1 MRGFVFLLVL
11 LCGGSV
17 QAETRYYLVEK
28 LAEVAPE
35 PGLRAQSAELQAM
48 YDRLAERAGVDAT
61 LLYADSPDINAFATE
76 AGGKKLVVVNRGLV
90 ELLDEDRDALAA
102 VIGHELAHHKADHV
116 RAGHRK
122 QKNVKAFGAL
132 LGAVVGAK
140 IGQKHGDLAGAL
152 GGAAVGVGAGLVAL
166 KFNRTQELEADRLSV
181 QWLAQGDYQPD
192 GMLRLQSRLGELAG
206 KGKRQAGI
214 FATHPASDKRYKAA
228 AAQIARLGIEAQPE
242 QVALVDGAALARAEQ
257 AIREQ
262 REARLAEALRPADA
276 GELDA
281 AALAPVEGVS
291 FEQYVAVNNQL
302 VRSGAAGEGPVLKAH
317 RLDPASFARVQATFR
332 ARMRAQP
339 ALAAKYSAAY
349 LRASS
354 GPLEA
359 HARDV
364 ADSMELARP
373 LQLDPPYPLTTA
385 LGLLSAVSR
394 EQALRLEG
402 SARADFEARE
412 LAPHGLSLYDFLIG
426 HAWWSRK
433 ARIDAALGDTAT
445 LRALAAAQSAPPRAQ
460 AAESGVKVGDNVNI
474 GKGVRIGGQAVQE
487 DGSRPR

>member
-1 MRGFVFLLVL
+1 MRGLAFLLLL

-35 PGLRAQSAELQAM
+35 PALRAQSAELQAM
-48 YDRLAERAGVDAT
+48 YDQLAERAGVEAT
-61 LLYADSPDINAFATE
+61 LVYADSPDINAFATE
-76 AGGKKLVVVNRGLV
+76 AEGKKLVVVNRGLV
-90 ELLDEDRDALAA
+90 DLLADDRDALAA

-122 QKNVKAFGAL
+122 QQNVKVLGAL

-140 IGQKHGDLAGAL
+140 VGQKHGDFAGAL
-152 GGAAVGVGAGLVAL
+152 GGAAVGVGASLVAL

-192 GMLRLQSRLGELAG
+192 GMLRLQTRLGELAG

-214 FATHPASDKRYKAA
+214 FATHPASEKRYKAA
-228 AAQIARLGIEAQPE
+228 ATQIAKLGIETQPE
-242 QVALVDGAALARAEQ
+242 QTALVDGAALARAEQ

-281 AALAPVEGVS
+281 AALAPVEGIS
-291 FEQYVAVNNQL
+291 FEQYAALNNQL
-302 VRSGAAGEGPVLKAH
+302 VRGGGQDDAAVLGRY
-317 RLDPASFARVQATFR
+317 RLDQDRYAKVRDTFT
-332 ARMRAQP
+332 ARMRAHP
-339 ALAAKYSAAY
+339 ALAARYSPAY

-354 GPLEA
+354 GPLAE
-359 HARDV
+359 HGRDV
-364 ADSMELARP
+364 ADSIEHGRP
-373 LQLDPPYPLTTA
+373 LQLAPPYPLDTA
-385 LGLLSAVSR
+385 LGLLSAVSS

-402 SARADFEARE
+402 AAREAFEARE

-445 LRALAAAQSAPPRAQ
+445 LRALAAAQSTPPRVQ

-474 GKGVRIGGQAVQE
+474 GKGVRIGGQAVRK
-487 DGSRPR
+487 D